1 MSKVSFLTKAI
12 GWIASGPTAK
22 ARAAGVAGAIATAA
36 QPAADAFLR
45 GLQFGITPKLEE
57 LGTII
62 GAAVAGY
69 LVTYATTWVA
79 PKNTGK

>member
-1 MSKVSFLTKAI
+1 MHEDVRQALGLDTLYE
-12 GWIASGPTAK
+12 TA
-22 ARAAGVAGAIATAA
+22 AA